1 LISYFIK
8 NIGDKK
14 KRFFIFFFVVLIN
27 FSFGSQDSLSI
38 NKKNNTLV
46 DEWFAIDKVQHFMY
60 SAFVSLGTQYVLVN
74 KTQMDEQ
81 SALPLSSLL
90 SFSAGLLKEVNDN
103 SIKNGLFSKKDMV
116 ANSLGILFA
125 GMMISL

>member
-14 KRFFIFFFVVLIN
+14 KRSFIFFFVVLMS
-27 FSFGSQDSLSI
+27 FSYGSQDSLSI

-74 KTQMDEQ
+74 KIQMDEQ
-81 SALPLSSLL
+81 GALPLSSLL
-90 SFSAGLLKEVNDN
+90 SFSAGLLKEVHDN
-103 SIKNGLFSKKDMV
+103 SIKNGFFSKKDMV
-116 ANSLGILFA
+116 ANSFGILFA
-125 GMMISL
+125 GVMISL

>member
-14 KRFFIFFFVVLIN
+14 KRSFIFFFVVLMS
-27 FSFGSQDSLSI
+27 FSYGSQDSLSI

-74 KTQMDEQ
+74 KIQMDERG
-81 SALPLSSLL
+81 ALPLSSLL
-90 SFSAGLLKEVNDN
+90 SFSAGLLKEVHDN
-103 SIKNGLFSKKDMV
+103 SFKNSFFSRKDMV
-116 ANSLGILFA
+116 ANSFGILFA

>member
-14 KRFFIFFFVVLIN
+14 KRSFIFFFVVLMS
-27 FSFGSQDSLSI
+27 FSYGSQDSLSI

-74 KTQMDEQ
+74 KIQMDEQ
-81 SALPLSSLL
+81 GALPLSSLL
-90 SFSAGLLKEVNDN
+90 SFSAGLLKEVHDN
-103 SIKNGLFSKKDMV
+103 SIKNGFFSKKDMV
-116 ANSLGILFA
+116 ANSFGILFA

>member
-1 LISYFIK
+1 MISYFIK

-14 KRFFIFFFVVLIN
+14 KRFFIFFFVVLIS
-27 FSFGSQDSLSI
+27 FSYGSQDSLSI

-74 KTQMDEQ
+74 KIQMDEQ
-81 SALPLSSLL
+81 GALPLSSLL
-90 SFSAGLLKEVNDN
+90 SFSAGLLKEVHDN
-103 SIKNGLFSKKDMV
+103 SIKNGFFSKKDMV
-116 ANSLGILFA
+116 ANSFGILFA

>member
-1 LISYFIK
+1 MISYFIK

-14 KRFFIFFFVVLIN
+14 KRFFILFFVVLIS
-27 FSFGSQDSLSI
+27 FSYGSQDSLSI

-74 KTQMDEQ
+74 KIQMDEQ

-90 SFSAGLLKEVNDN
+90 SVSAGLLKEVHDN
-103 SIKNGLFSKKDMV
+103 SIKNGFFSKKDMV
-116 ANSLGILFA
+116 ANSFGILFA
-125 GMMISL
+125 GMIISL

>member
-1 LISYFIK
+1 MISYFIK